1 MLLCILLKV
10 SSCLVVILPP
20 TYSQNLDRTKKA
32 PRGTFK
38 VTWADADAP
47 ELWDQLTNWRRILPP
62 NLQWQDSDDPAAEI
76 NTARLRG
83 KYYGAA
89 YMITRPYLCYAIHQM
104 RNNYDEE
111 TLRKI
116 VQKVKQNS
124 PPAAPNTDRGLPP
137 LYFSDRENAEHII
150 WACIQCIDAAMKS
163 TRAFD
168 GLSPGHD
175 RISKRPR
182 VTNIHGTAA
191 ALVTLS
197 FPSRCSMKCQQLT
210 PHSQFSNM
218 LVLAATYKSWLRDLV
233 DNQTF
238 WELMKRTLVL
248 LSRLAP
254 LSPVFQINKS
264 VLEKIAE
271 ELQLQDE
278 QYPQPNYSTPGIL

>member
-1 MLLCILLKV
+1 
-10 SSCLVVILPP
+10 
-20 TYSQNLDRTKKA
+20 
-32 PRGTFK
+32 
-38 VTWADADAP
+38 
-47 ELWDQLTNWRRILPP
+47 
-62 NLQWQDSDDPAAEI
+62 
-76 NTARLRG
+76 
-83 KYYGAA
+83 
-89 YMITRPYLCYAIHQM
+89 MITRPYLCYAIHQM

-116 VQKVKQNS
+116 VLKVKQNS
-124 PPAAPNTDRGLPP
+124 PPAAPNNDTRLPP
-137 LYFSDRENAEHII
+137 LYYSDRENAEHII

-191 ALVTLS
+191 ASVTLPLS
-197 FPSRCSMKCQQLT
+197 FKMYFEMLT

-233 DNQTF
+233 DYQTF
-238 WELMKRTLVL
+238 WELMKRTIIL
-248 LSRLAP
+248 LGRLAP

-271 ELQLQDE
+271 ELQLHDE
-278 QYPQPNYSTPGIL
+278 QFSHPQYSTPSTHTGQGVSHPLSASSSFSGYPS